1 MDQKLVMTTRYSDYI
16 SDFRAPS
23 KIDVARIMK
32 TITEEKRLQTDKGA
46 KPEVQTAKPE
56 VQTTKPEVQT
66 AKPEV
71 GQTAAQ
77 TQRQ

>member
-1 MDQKLVMTTRYSDYI
+1 MDQKPVTTRYSDYI

-32 TITEEKRLQTDKGA
+32 FIAEEKRL
-46 KPEVQTAKPE
+46 QTAKPE
-56 VQTTKPEVQT
+56 VQTAKPEVQT

>member
-1 MDQKLVMTTRYSDYI
+1 MDQKPVERYSDYI

-23 KIDVARIMK
+23 KIDFARIMK
-32 TITEEKRLQTDKGA
+32 SNALKTDKGA
-46 KPEVQTAKPE
+46 KPPE
-56 VQTTKPEVQT
+56 E
-66 AKPEV
+66 

>member
-1 MDQKLVMTTRYSDYI
+1 MDQKPVTTRYSDYI

-32 TITEEKRLQTDKGA
+32 TITEEKQTQTDKGA

-56 VQTTKPEVQT
+56 VQT
-66 AKPEV
+66 AKSEV

>member
-56 VQTTKPEVQT
+56 V
-66 AKPEV
+66 